1 MQKILV
7 IQTAFIGD
15 VVLATAL
22 IESLHQQY
30 PQAAIDVVVRKGNEN
45 LFNEH
50 PFISELIVWD
60 KKNSKYLN
68 WLSILKKIRAK
79 KYELLINVQRFT
91 ATGLWTILSNATITI
106 GFDKNPFSFL
116 FTHKVKH
123 DLAILNQDV
132 LVGEISKT
140 EVHEINRNH
149 KLIESLGA
157 LKLCMPKLYPTKADY
172 EKVKI
177 YQTEKYITIAPASVW
192 FTKQFPLTAWVS
204 LMNELNFEGPIYI
217 LGGPSDKALG
227 DKIINELVS
236 LHSKAPNTSIT
247 SITSITS
254 STKTAS
260 KKIINLSGALGFLA
274 SATLQQKAVMN
285 YVNDSAPL
293 HFCSAMNAPVVA
305 IYCSTIPSFGFG
317 PLSTNSFIVETQQKL
332 NCRPCGLHGKK
343 QCPLGHF
350 NCAKT
355 IENAQLIA
363 PLLQM
368 AQH

>member
-30 PQAAIDVVVRKGNEN
+30 PKAAIDVVVRKGNES

-50 PFISELIVWD
+50 PFINELIVWD
-60 KKNSKYLN
+60 KKQHKYLN

-79 KYELLINVQRFT
+79 KYDVLINVQRFA
-91 ATGLWTILSNATITI
+91 ATGLWTVLSKANTTI

-123 DLAILNQDV
+123 DVSA
-132 LVGEISKT
+132 GEL
-140 EVHEINRNH
+140 HEINRNH
-149 KLIESLGA
+149 ALISSLGVFP
-157 LKLCMPKLYPTKADY
+157 LVMPKLYPTTSDY
-172 EKVKI
+172 EKVKL
-177 YQTEKYITIAPASVW
+177 YQAQKYITIAPASVW

-204 LMNELNFEGPIYI
+204 LINELKFEGPIYI
-217 LGGPSDKALG
+217 IGGPADKALG
-227 DKIINELVS
+227 DQIINEVVS
-236 LHSKAPNTSIT
+236 LHSKTFNTSNT
-247 SITSITS
+247 STT
-254 STKTAS
+254 TTAS
-260 KKIINLSGALGFLA
+260 TKIINLSGELGFLA
-274 SATLQQKAVMN
+274 SAALQQKAVLN
-285 YVNDSAPL
+285 YVNDSAPMHL
-293 HFCSAMNAPVVA
+293 CSAVNAPVVA
-305 IYCSTIPSFGFG
+305 IYCSTIPAFGFG
-317 PLSTNSFIVETQQKL
+317 PLSTNSFIVEAQQKL
-332 NCRPCGLHGKK
+332 TCRPCGLHGKK

-350 NCAKT
+350 NCAHS

-368 AQH
+368 AQY